1 MTWQSNPAGLGVGK
15 NYGTFNVGGSKG
27 RNSTLGSRQEL
38 VFEVT
43 AKEFSRD
50 YAGKLLPQWLI
61 EEVIVEVREAF
72 NGSATLALDL
82 NGGSTDLALTPL
94 TVGKFKPA
102 LAATDFANA
111 TGNTVGTVT
120 VVKGGTP
127 TTGHARIVVRY
138 AT

>member
-27 RNSTLGSRQEL
+27 RNSTLGATQEL

-43 AKEFSRD
+43 AEEYTRD
-50 YAGKLLPQWLI
+50 YVGKLLPQWLI

-82 NGGSTDLALTPL
+82 NGGSTDLALSPL

-102 LAATDFANA
+102 LADTDFEDATSNA
-111 TGNTVGTVT
+111 VGTVT